1 MRERDSQ
8 GHSQGDLPPTSARVA
23 AAAAQLVLAALVALM
38 CLATLGHPGYLVA
51 TVLAASIGLSAVW
64 IFLTNRRW
72 RRWAILIAVVMMF
85 GGVAALRAADAGA
98 GSVVVLLVGTVLG
111 GGLGFVALRQ
121 EAEHAVRDRW
131 RDVPPAN
138 HPVLLMN
145 PKSGGGKVGRFGL
158 VDACAARGIRGVL
171 LHPDDD
177 LATLARSA
185 VEAGAD
191 AIGMAGGDGSQAVV
205 AAVAAEKRIPFVCIP
220 AGTRNHFA
228 LDLGVQRDDLIGALD
243 AFSDSRETSVDL
255 ATVNGRV
262 FVNNVSLG
270 LYGSM
275 VAEEAYRDQKL
286 RTAAETIQERMD
298 PKAPPFDLHLDGPD
312 GSIDNPQ
319 IVQVSNNPY
328 LFGSLTSFG
337 TRDRMDRGTLGVVTV
352 RVEGPGDLHRLL
364 LAETA
369 RRPDRYSGLHSW
381 QATELEVRSSSP
393 VAAGVDGESCRLDP
407 PIRFRALPRTLHV
420 RVAHGHPG
428 PSPAMRRAPLTSS
441 TVVGLWSLVRGRPSG
456 LIA

>member
-1 MRERDSQ
+1 M
-8 GHSQGDLPPTSARVA
+8 
-23 AAAAQLVLAALVALM
+23 
-38 CLATLGHPGYLVA
+38 
-51 TVLAASIGLSAVW
+51 
-64 IFLTNRRW
+64 
-72 RRWAILIAVVMMF
+72 
-85 GGVAALRAADAGA
+85 
-98 GSVVVLLVGTVLG
+98 VVLLVGTVLG
-111 GGLGFVALRQ
+111 GTLGFVALRQ
-121 EAEHAVRDRW
+121 EADLALRLRW
-131 RDVPPAN
+131 RDVPPAKQ
-138 HPVLLMN
+138 PVLLMN

-158 VDACAARGIRGVL
+158 VDACAARGIVGVL
-171 LHPDDD
+171 LQPDDD

-185 VEAGAD
+185 AEAGAD

-205 AAVAAEKRIPFVCIP
+205 AAVAAEKGIPFVCVP

-243 AFSDSRETSVDL
+243 AFSNSREATVDL

-275 VAEEAYRDQKL
+275 VAEEDYRERKL

-298 PKAPPFDLHLDGPD
+298 PKAPPFDLHLDGP
-312 GSIDNPQ
+312 GGPIDNPQ

-328 LFGSLTSFG
+328 LLGSLTSFG
-337 TRDRMDRGTLGVVTV
+337 TRDRMDRGTLGIVTV

-369 RRPDRYSGLHSW
+369 RHPERYSGLYSW
-381 QATELEVRSSSP
+381 QAPELEVRTSSP
-393 VAAGVDGESCRLDP
+393 VAAGVDGETCRLDP
-407 PIRFRALPRTLHV
+407 PVRFRSLPRTLRV

-428 PSPAMRRAPLTSS
+428 PSPAMQRAPLTSS

>member
-1 MRERDSQ
+1 M
-8 GHSQGDLPPTSARVA
+8 
-23 AAAAQLVLAALVALM
+23 
-38 CLATLGHPGYLVA
+38 
-51 TVLAASIGLSAVW
+51 
-64 IFLTNRRW
+64 
-72 RRWAILIAVVMMF
+72 
-85 GGVAALRAADAGA
+85 
-98 GSVVVLLVGTVLG
+98 VVLLVGTVLG
-111 GGLGFVALRQ
+111 GTLGFVALRL
-121 EAEHAVRDRW
+121 EAEHALRLRW
-131 RDVPPAN
+131 RDVPAAKQ
-138 HPVLLMN
+138 PVLLMN

-158 VDACAARGIRGVL
+158 VDACAARGISGVL

-185 VEAGAD
+185 AEAGAD

-205 AAVAAEKRIPFVCIP
+205 AAVAAQKSIPFVCVP

-228 LDLGVQRDDLIGALD
+228 LDLGVQRDDLLGALD
-243 AFSDSRETSVDL
+243 AFSDSRETTVDL

-275 VAEEAYRDQKL
+275 VAREDYREQKL

-312 GSIDNPQ
+312 GPIDTPE

-328 LFGSLTSFG
+328 LLGSLTSFG
-337 TRDRMDRGTLGVVTV
+337 TRDRMDRGTLGIVTV
-352 RVEGPGDLHRLL
+352 RVEGPDDLHRLL

-369 RRPDRYSGLHSW
+369 RHPKRYPGLNSW
-381 QATELEVRSSSP
+381 EATELDVRSSSP
-393 VAAGVDGESCRLDP
+393 VAAGVDGESFRLDP
-407 PIRFRALPRTLHV
+407 PIQFRSLPRTLRV